1 MRASTSGGSASQWQ
15 VSTPSKLRLSV
26 GLGGVVGS
34 QYSATCLSVRA
45 SRRHESGGRGSVAC
59 GGVRRSAGA
68 AAAGLEAPAVRA
80 QPQQAGAMKLAAVVL
95 LLVVL
100 YAAALELVPWPDVLP
115 AVPNLNK
122 LRL

>member
-1 MRASTSGGSASQWQ
+1 
-15 VSTPSKLRLSV
+15 
-26 GLGGVVGS
+26 
-34 QYSATCLSVRA
+34 
-45 SRRHESGGRGSVAC
+45 
-59 GGVRRSAGA
+59 
-68 AAAGLEAPAVRA
+68 
-80 QPQQAGAMKLAAVVL
+80 MKLAAVVL